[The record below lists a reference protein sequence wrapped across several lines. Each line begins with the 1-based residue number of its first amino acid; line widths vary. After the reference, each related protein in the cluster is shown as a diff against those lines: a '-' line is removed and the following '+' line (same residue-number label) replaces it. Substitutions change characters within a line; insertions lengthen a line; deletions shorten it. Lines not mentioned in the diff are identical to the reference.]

1 MDALTI
7 LCSEVRELERFIVF
21 ESTQINE
28 VQDMLVTAIAPHRLE
43 PANKVI
49 NASLHRIA
57 LGDLSVLLLRYGAE
71 VIFLPEPSDDV
82 ILVTVMLSG
91 EYVVSDDVSRF
102 TACAGDAF
110 ILESFQGLQL
120 AASPDVETLIV
131 PLRRAAIARA
141 AEALSGRA
149 APRHYGFE
157 RHFPLNASGGMALS
171 QLLQYL
177 IVQAVAGNEAL
188 DTLATSLFV
197 HHLLLNHSDVMRS
210 ASFQRARTVPYY
222 VRRAEEFMVK
232 NFKEQLSLEC
242 LANHA
247 GVSLRTLTSG
257 FRRHCG
263 VSPLSMLRDIRLN
276 RAREQLQDPQGDS
289 VTEVAM
295 RFGFG
300 HLGRFASVY
309 RARFGE
315 CPSTT
320 LAESR
325 AQPALI
331 SEHHH

>member
-1 MDALTI
+1 MDALTV
-7 LCSEVRELERFIVF
+7 LCAEIRELERFIVF
-21 ESTQINE
+21 KSKKIDE
-28 VQDMLVTAIAPHRLE
+28 VQDMLVATIALHRLE
-43 PANKVI
+43 PANKI
-49 NASLHRIA
+49 IDASLHRIA
-57 LGDLSVLLLRYGAE
+57 IGDLSVLLLRYGAE
-71 VIFLPEPSDDV
+71 VLVLPEPSDDV
-82 ILVTVMLSG
+82 ILVTIMLSG

-102 TACAGDAF
+102 TACVGDAF

-120 AASPDVETLIV
+120 AASADAETLIV

-149 APRHYGFE
+149 APRHYGFD
-157 RHFPLNASGGMALS
+157 RDFPLNASGGMALS

-177 IVQAVAGNEAL
+177 IVQAMAGNEAL
-188 DTLATSLFV
+188 DTLATTLLV

-210 ASFQRARTVPYY
+210 AGFRSAQTVPYY

-247 GVSLRTLTSG
+247 GVSIRTLTSG

-263 VSPLSMLRDIRLN
+263 ASPLSMLRDIRLD
-276 RAREQLQDPQGDS
+276 RVREQLQDPQGSS

-325 AQPALI
+325 AQLA
-331 SEHHH
+331 